1 MPTFNEIIVTKK
13 TDIAWDGGKAT
24 ENLIPND
31 GDLVFD
37 STGGGRSA
45 HEAPLLDELGW
56 ATDNNRADSY
66 DFTYDDGGLSGGNL
80 SVLLGFGEPV
90 TFTATVS
97 PNSPPASPEPVTHAG
112 DLVFDPTGGGSFDLV
127 FPTQTPIKEVSG
139 LKVEHAVIDFSPD
152 QDNGLLL
159 PAVQTGGVSV
169 ASGDVNG
176 DNSAL
181 GDPVTFTLTVEPS
194 LSLFNA
200 FMTIETIPDGGVQS
214 LAVDPTNPNMGSDGS
229 VRLADASDLFVFDGN
244 SQPIGDQNSPPA
256 SPAPDNS
263 RGYTAGHFA
272 LEFGGHNASSPVDY
286 GTGSFIR

>member
-56 ATDNNRADSY
+56 ATDNNRG
-66 DFTYDDGGLSGGNL
+66 TNGGGTHEDDGLTNDSL
-80 SVLLGFGEPV
+80 SVLLAFGEPV

-127 FPTQTPIKEVSG
+127 FPTQTAIKEVSG

-214 LAVDPTNPNMGSDGS
+214 LAVDPTNPNMGSDGQDDGWCMGTEIDFPES
-229 VRLADASDLFVFDGN
+229 VHALYDLIV
-244 SQPIGDQNSPPA
+244 
-256 SPAPDNS
+256 
-263 RGYTAGHFA
+263 
-272 LEFGGHNASSPVDY
+272 
-286 GTGSFIR
+286 

>member
-1 MPTFNEIIVTKK
+1 MGRSPKRRLPCQLSTRLSLLRKLTLPE
-13 TDIAWDGGKAT
+13 DGGKAT

-45 HEAPLLDELGW
+45 HQADELGM

-66 DFTYDDGGLSGGNL
+66 DFTYDDGGLSGGSL
-80 SVLLGFGEPV
+80 SVLLAFGEPV

-127 FPTQTPIKEVSG
+127 FPTQTAIKEVSG

-214 LAVDPTNPNMGSDGS
+214 LAVDPTNPNMGSDGQDDGWCMGIEIDFPES
-229 VRLADASDLFVFDGN
+229 VHALYDLIV
-244 SQPIGDQNSPPA
+244 
-256 SPAPDNS
+256 
-263 RGYTAGHFA
+263 
-272 LEFGGHNASSPVDY
+272 
-286 GTGSFIR
+286 